1 VLVTL
6 RHLYHSLKYL
16 VLVTHTQSF
25 QLQCMT
31 EIEKFINEFDDEL
44 IRLTLEKGKLIFPN
58 KNTRTADFNRAC
70 DHVERLLN
78 DSYILYNHESY
89 GSSVFLAITAI
100 EEVAK
105 IHFGLYRNNEGAE
118 NVPGHQDSL
127 FNHREKHRLGL
138 LPTVL
143 MGSRLLEAVDETSL
157 LQVLDKT
164 KQGKLVALRESSIY
178 AENRDSKFK
187 IPEQFHQY
195 CPGLPALLM
204 HMRDI
209 Q

>member
-1 VLVTL
+1 
-6 RHLYHSLKYL
+6 
-16 VLVTHTQSF
+16 
-25 QLQCMT
+25 MT

-44 IRLTLEKGKLIFPN
+44 IRLALEKGKLIFPN
-58 KNTRTADFNRAC
+58 KDTRTADFNRAC

-78 DSYILYNHESY
+78 DAYILYNHQSY

-118 NVPGHQDSL
+118 NVPRHQDSL
-127 FNHREKHRLGL
+127 FNHREKHKLGL

-143 MGSRLLEAVDETSL
+143 MGGRLLKAVDKTLL

-164 KQGKLVALRESSIY
+164 KRGKLVALRESSIY
-178 AENRDSKFK
+178 AENRDARFK
-187 IPEQFHQY
+187 IPEDVISKDV
-195 CPGLPALLM
+195 CRCLLLLACEVFDDQLVGYTS
-204 HMRDI
+204 HSSEIGSRVDEI
-209 Q
+209 FVSIAG

>member
-1 VLVTL
+1 
-6 RHLYHSLKYL
+6 
-16 VLVTHTQSF
+16 
-25 QLQCMT
+25 MT

-44 IRLTLEKGKLIFPN
+44 IWLTLEKGKLIFPN

-78 DSYILYNHESY
+78 DSYILYSYESY

-105 IHFGLYRNNEGAE
+105 IHFGLYRNNEEAE
-118 NVPGHQDSL
+118 NVPRHQDSL
-127 FNHREKHRLGL
+127 FNHREKHKLGL

-143 MGSRLLEAVDETSL
+143 MGSRLLRAVDETLL

-164 KQGKLVALRESSIY
+164 KRGKLVALRESSIY
-178 AENRDSKFK
+178 AENGNSKFK
-187 IPEQFHQY
+187 IPEDVISKDL
-195 CPGLPALLM
+195 CRCLLLLACEVFDDQLVGYTS
-204 HMRDI
+204 HSSEVGRRVDEI
-209 Q
+209 FLSVAG

>member
-1 VLVTL
+1 
-6 RHLYHSLKYL
+6 
-16 VLVTHTQSF
+16 
-25 QLQCMT
+25 MT

-44 IRLTLEKGKLIFPN
+44 IQLTIEKGKLIFPN
-58 KNTRTADFNRAC
+58 RSTRTADFNRAC

-78 DSYILYNHESY
+78 DAYILYNHESY

-118 NVPGHQDSL
+118 NVPRHQDSL

-143 MGSRLLEAVDETSL
+143 MGSRLLKAVDETLL
-157 LQVLDKT
+157 LQLTVRVLK
-164 KQGKLVALRESSIY
+164 
-178 AENRDSKFK
+178 SK
-187 IPEQFHQY
+187 
-195 CPGLPALLM
+195 
-204 HMRDI
+204 DN
-209 Q
+209 